1 MEESTKKKLEEIID
15 QMKCPKNFICYK
27 SGLKNLCKAEDV
39 GMQSLSKVLHWAM
52 PNHIIAPALSAA
64 TSQRK
69 KASKPTPSA
78 NTKPTNF
85 HH

>member
-39 GMQSLSKVLHWAM
+39 GMQSK
-52 PNHIIAPALSAA
+52 
-64 TSQRK
+64 
-69 KASKPTPSA
+69 
-78 NTKPTNF
+78 
-85 HH
+85 